1 LLPAI
6 STTGTGQRR
15 AAALQDTSASGV
27 ARLTTSLGMTK
38 NWRSSLQPPASDP
51 AEPEQEMIEAP
62 PQTAP
67 VLSVVIPAYN
77 EEHGIDAILDR
88 VLAQREA
95 LSRAGIPG
103 LEVIVVDDGSGDQ
116 TAARVERFVERDSS
130 VRLIRHPVNRGYGA
144 ALKTGFA
151 AARGDL
157 LAFLDADGTYPP
169 ESFPELCSV
178 ALTRETDVLIGSRMM
193 SQDSEMPLVRR
204 LGNTIFATMLSLV
217 GARRVY
223 DSASGMRIL
232 RRDALRSLYP
242 LPDGLDFT
250 PAMSTRALY
259 EDLKVV
265 EVPIPY
271 RERVGRSKLNVVKDG
286 LRFTRSI
293 MWPATLYNP
302 VRIFGALGAMLFL
315 AGFLLGLPA
324 VLFYL
329 RTRTVPEDQ
338 IYRLFMVLILVVAGL
353 NVMIFGLVA
362 RGLFNLLP
370 GRRQLTRPLPRRF
383 AGTLAWSGLLMLVIG
398 GTLIAPAGLEWLET
412 RHITYHWSY
421 FAAAGTLILTGL
433 QLVTWVVLLIMVG
446 DLTSRPDRAERDL
459 LAR

>member
-1 LLPAI
+1 MTASLDI
-6 STTGTGQRR
+6 S
-15 AAALQDTSASGV
+15 
-27 ARLTTSLGMTK
+27 K
-38 NWRSSLQPPASDP
+38 NWRSPVPMPAWSAP
-51 AEPEQEMIEAP
+51 EPEREMIEAP
-62 PQTAP
+62 PRTSP

-77 EEHGIDAILDR
+77 EENGIDAILER
-88 VLAQREA
+88 VLAQRDA
-95 LSRAGIPG
+95 LGNAGIAD
-103 LEVIVVDDGSGDQ
+103 LEVIVVDDGSRDG
-116 TAARVERFVERDSS
+116 TAERVARYAD
-130 VRLIRHPVNRGYGA
+130 VRLIRHEVNRGYGA

-169 ESFPELCSV
+169 ESFPDLCRV
-178 ALTRETDVLIGSRMM
+178 ALEQGTDVLIGSRMM
-193 SQDSEMPLVRR
+193 SRESEMPLVRR
-204 LGNTIFATMLSLV
+204 LGNTIFATMLSVV
-217 GARRVY
+217 GARRVF
-223 DSASGMRIL
+223 DSASGMRVL

-259 EDLKVV
+259 EDLKVA

-302 VRIFGALGAMLFL
+302 VRIFGALGGLLFL
-315 AGFLLGLPA
+315 AGFLIGLPA

-353 NVMIFGLVA
+353 NIMIFGLVS

-370 GRRQLTRPLPRRF
+370 GRRELTRPLPRRF
-383 AGTLAWSGLLMLVIG
+383 ESTLAWSGLLMLVVG
-398 GTLIAPAGLEWLET
+398 GALIAPAGLEWIET
-412 RHITYHWSY
+412 RHISYHWSY

-433 QLVTWVVLLIMVG
+433 QLVTWVVLLTMVG
-446 DLTSRPDRAERDL
+446 DLTTRSDRAERDL
-459 LAR
+459 RAR